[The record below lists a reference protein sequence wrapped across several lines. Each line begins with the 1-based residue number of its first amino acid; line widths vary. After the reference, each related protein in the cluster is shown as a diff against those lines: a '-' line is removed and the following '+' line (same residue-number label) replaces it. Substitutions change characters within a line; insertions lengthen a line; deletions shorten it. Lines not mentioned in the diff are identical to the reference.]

1 MIFWLSPFS
10 AALVGGFIGGV
21 LGVLGTLVTSYD
33 GPRRLEE
40 WREGRDEKREFGPRK
55 ELLKQMLRDS
65 DHPIRT
71 LAMLSHV
78 TGTSED
84 ECRRLL
90 IEIGA
95 RGVVMSGQRE
105 GWALIERYP
114 LNRAYEENP

>member
-1 MIFWLSPFS
+1 MRSVSSGLAKSCS
-10 AALVGGFIGGV
+10 SRCLA
-21 LGVLGTLVTSYD
+21 
-33 GPRRLEE
+33 
-40 WREGRDEKREFGPRK
+40 
-55 ELLKQMLRDS
+55 DS

-114 LNRAYEENP
+114 LDRAYEQNP